1 MQEVVPKQWVNRFDV
16 VDPDAQLTHELAR
29 LDTKRSPLYKLVML
43 SKKTVE
49 TLVSKWF
56 GR

>member
-1 MQEVVPKQWVNRFDV
+1 MQEVVPKEWVNRFPV
-16 VDPDAQLTHELAR
+16 VDPATQLTDELAR
-29 LDTKRSPLYKLVML
+29 LETKRSPLYKFVVL

>member
-1 MQEVVPKQWVNRFDV
+1 MQEVVPEQWVNRFDV

-29 LDTKRSPLYKLVML
+29 LDTERSPLYKLVVL